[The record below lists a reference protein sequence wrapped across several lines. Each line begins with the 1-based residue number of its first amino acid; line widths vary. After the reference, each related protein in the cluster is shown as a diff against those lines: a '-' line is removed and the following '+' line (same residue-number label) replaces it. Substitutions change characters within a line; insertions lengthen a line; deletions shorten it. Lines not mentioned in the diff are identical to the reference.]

1 MVTDMTAATAMARVA
16 ALVGDPARANILAS
30 LMDGLAH
37 TPTELALDA
46 GISTA
51 TASGHL
57 ARLLDGRLVTVVAQ
71 GRHRYYRLASE
82 EVARMV
88 EGIMAVG
95 AEPEAR
101 RRATP
106 HVPAELREA
115 RSCYD
120 HLAGRL
126 GVAVTDGLV
135 ARGALVLG
143 GEAGA
148 VTDSGMRLFRELG
161 IDLAEARG
169 SRRMLCRP
177 CLDWSERRPHL
188 AGRLGAALFQHF
200 LSARW
205 IERAANSRAIRITA
219 AGHAG
224 FKHDFRV
231 AHLG

>member
-1 MVTDMTAATAMARVA
+1 MARVA

-57 ARLLDGRLVTVVAQ
+57 AQLLDGRLVAVTAQ

-82 EVARMV
+82 EIARML

-126 GVAVTDGLV
+126 GVAVADGLV
-135 ARGALVLG
+135 MQGGLVLES
-143 GEAGA
+143 EAAA
-148 VTDSGMRLFRELG
+148 VTESGMRLLRDLG
-161 IDLAEARG
+161 INLAQAPG

-177 CLDWSERRPHL
+177 CLDWSERCPHL
-188 AGRLGAALFQHF
+188 AGRLGAALFEHF
-200 LSARW
+200 LSERW
-205 IERAANSRAIRITA
+205 VERVATSRAIRVTA

-224 FKHDFRV
+224 FRRYFDVTLFR
-231 AHLG
+231 